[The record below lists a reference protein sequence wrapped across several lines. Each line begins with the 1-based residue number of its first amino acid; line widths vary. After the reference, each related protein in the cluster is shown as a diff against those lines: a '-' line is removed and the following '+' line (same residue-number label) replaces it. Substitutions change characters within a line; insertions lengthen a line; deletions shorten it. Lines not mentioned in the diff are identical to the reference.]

1 MSINEITGPG
11 VSSLTIDGSNLTR
24 FLPEPTGSFG
34 NFMQGL
40 IKTVTSAVKGGA
52 DSLLGQIDPKY
63 QAFIE
68 AQLHA
73 QEQLQ
78 LVSLYSNIEKS
89 KHETKMVAI
98 RNVRVG

>member
-1 MSINEITGPG
+1 MSVSDITGPG

-24 FLPEPTGSFG
+24 FIPEPTGSFG
-34 NFMQGL
+34 NFLQG
-40 IKTVTSAVKGGA
+40 IVKTVTTAVTGGA
-52 DSLLGQIDPKY
+52 DPLLGQIDSKY